1 MAKSITL
8 RDVPDEVRDEL
19 AARAAL
25 AGRSLQEHLRA
36 ELIAMASKPTAA
48 SLMAEVRRR
57 KEAAPAELSADEI
70 LAALRAG
77 RG

>member
-1 MAKSITL
+1 MPKTITI
-8 RDVPDEVRDEL
+8 RNVPDDVRDEL

-36 ELIAMASKPTAA
+36 ELISMVGKPTVA

-57 KEAAPAELSADEI
+57 KQAYGGGLTPDEI
-70 LAALRAG
+70 LAALHAG
-77 RG
+77 RR